1 MTPLR
6 YHSIKK
12 NAELIKLVCDE
23 CKIPKKDMLEFIQKA
38 ISYAYSS
45 DTPSWASHMHSGS
58 FAALAQFVLKLH
70 TQITETRT
78 KMKSSEPQTM
88 RQRYSDSSIV
98 QASTE
103 LKRCFPSIRSFH
115 FEISTKPINEIMGR
129 EHPYYGLFVIPVH
142 WYKSVY
148 ARGIASV
155 KAGDGAR
162 FVLSAK
168 PFVLERLERDHIRAY
183 TCRTVKRPNR
193 RVTLVQNEWVMRYSV
208 DDFSSVTAAHKDF
221 SSCESLLK
229 RRIRDKVDSMLDAL

>member
-23 CKIPKKDMLEFIQKA
+23 CKIPKKDMPEFIERA
-38 ISYAYSS
+38 VNYVYSS

-58 FAALAQFVLKLH
+58 FTALAQFVLKLH
-70 TQITETRT
+70 TQITETRIN
-78 KMKSSEPQTM
+78 MKSSKPQTM
-88 RQRYSDSSIV
+88 RQRYGDSSIV

-103 LKRCFPSIRSFH
+103 LRSCFPSIRSFH
-115 FEISTKPINEIMGR
+115 FEISTKPIDEIMGR
-129 EHPYYGLFVIPVH
+129 EHPYSGLFLIPVH

-148 ARGIASV
+148 AKGIASV

-168 PFVLERLERDHIRAY
+168 PFVLERLERDHVKAY
-183 TCRTVKRPNR
+183 KCRTVR
-193 RVTLVQNEWVMRYSV
+193 RHMHLTSVHNEWVMRYSV
-208 DDFSSVTAAHKDF
+208 DDLSSVTAAHKDF
-221 SSCESLLK
+221 SSCESLLN
-229 RRIRDKVDSMLDAL
+229 RRIRAKVDSMLDAL